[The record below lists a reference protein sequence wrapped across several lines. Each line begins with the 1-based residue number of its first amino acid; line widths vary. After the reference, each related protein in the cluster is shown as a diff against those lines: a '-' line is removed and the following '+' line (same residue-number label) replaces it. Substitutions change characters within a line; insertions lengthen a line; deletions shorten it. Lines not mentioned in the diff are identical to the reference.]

1 MDKRNTFII
10 PCENEIAS
18 TTVNPVIAN
27 TSSTLAAAITNVG
40 IPWSTPKPLFC
51 KDNIDGTTTAGVTAD
66 KMNLKLEFPVIN
78 DSIINF

>member
-1 MDKRNTFII
+1 MYKTYTVRI

-40 IPWSTPKPLFC
+40 IPWSTPKPRFC

-66 KMNLKLEFPVIN
+66 KMNLKLKFLVFN